1 LLVVLRDEGIV
12 KAARNLTGVDIVEA
26 SSLNVEDL
34 APGTHP
40 GRLTVWTKSALEFVE
55 KRFTGEGN

>member
-1 LLVVLRDEGIV
+1 LRDEGIG

-40 GRLTVWTKSALEFVE
+40 GRLTAWTKSALEFVE
-55 KRFTGEGN
+55 NRFARQGN